1 MIGRNNP
8 FNIRFYS
15 VNNWLGQT
23 VPHKGFCQFVTFDLG
38 LRAGFCLLKT
48 YLYHGYDNVVS
59 IVSHFAPPNEND
71 TKKYIRYVQS
81 QFDAY
86 GLSERNIKFDSN
98 AFFVLAKSI
107 LWYESNFTL
116 TVDRYNRIMNNF
128 LR

>member
-23 VPHKGFCQFVTFDLG
+23 VPNKGFCQFIDFDLG

-59 IVSHFAPPNEND
+59 VVSRFAPHSEND
-71 TKKYIRYVQS
+71 TCKYISYVQS
-81 QFDAY
+81 QFDAF
-86 GLSERNIKFDSN
+86 GLSEHNIKFDTN
-98 AFFVLAKSI
+98 QFYVLAKSI
-107 LWYESNFTL
+107 LWYESNFVL
-116 TVDRYNRIMNNF
+116 TVERYNKVMNQF